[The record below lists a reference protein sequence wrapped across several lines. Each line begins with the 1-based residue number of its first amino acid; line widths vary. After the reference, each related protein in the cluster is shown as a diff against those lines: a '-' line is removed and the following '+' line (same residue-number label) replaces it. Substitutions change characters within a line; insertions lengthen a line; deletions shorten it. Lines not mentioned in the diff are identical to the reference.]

1 MVSAICV
8 CTPSDCAVMRV
19 VPAFRASRSPVS
31 VTVATLGLLDHQLIG
46 GSPTPRPSAV
56 RAMALNGSDSP
67 AATSAIGA
75 TSTASDHVPLLDAV
89 PQEHM

>member
-46 GSPTPRPSAV
+46 
-56 RAMALNGSDSP
+56 
-67 AATSAIGA
+67 
-75 TSTASDHVPLLDAV
+75 
-89 PQEHM
+89 

>member
-19 VPAFRASRSPVS
+19 VPAFWASRSPVS

-46 GSPTPRPSAV
+46 
-56 RAMALNGSDSP
+56 
-67 AATSAIGA
+67 
-75 TSTASDHVPLLDAV
+75 
-89 PQEHM
+89 